1 MIMIFIYSSDQ
12 HLHLSLIGNDILL
25 LMFIVEDDEKQEKN
39 LEIDPEVASTDSPD
53 SSGSS
58 FSGYTAQTVTW
69 CLQEEFKLLILN
81 WNLQQRSFQVIV
93 VS

>member
-1 MIMIFIYSSDQ
+1 MIFIYSSDQ

-39 LEIDPEVASTDSPD
+39 VEIDPEVASTDSPD

-58 FSGYTAQTVTW
+58 FSGYTAQTVT
-69 CLQEEFKLLILN
+69 
-81 WNLQQRSFQVIV
+81 
-93 VS
+93 